1 MQIVETNIEGL
12 SKLLGKEYD
21 KYDKRIKLL
30 EDNIRTIGIVIQSVK
45 KQKGISPYINFCCNQ
60 ILQCIKECEL

>member
-1 MQIVETNIEGL
+1 MQIAETNIEGL

-45 KQKGISPYINFCCNQ
+45 KQKGISPYINFC
-60 ILQCIKECEL
+60 